1 MTMDY
6 RSGNTMEALSSYMQ
20 HWKEQGEAE
29 FRTRQAKPAFTIAI
43 SRQSGARGTT
53 TARAVG
59 ERLGWAVYDR
69 ELVEQIAQD
78 MKLQASLLERVDE
91 KKVGWLQEFME
102 SFSLTP
108 VASDVAYVH
117 RLAKTIASLVAHGDC
132 VLVGRGVAHILPVE
146 TTLRVRLVAPV
157 AWRVVAISRKLG
169 VSEEEAAV
177 KVAAIDQQ
185 RDQFVREHFNRD
197 TTDPS
202 LYDLV
207 LNTER
212 FSVEQ
217 CADLIVEALH
227 RLQTAVAGKTP
238 EPAALPGAAR

>member
-1 MTMDY
+1 MD
-6 RSGNTMEALSSYMQ
+6 SPPGSTLEALSGYLQ
-20 HWKEQGEAE
+20 HWKERGEAE
-29 FRTRQAKPAFTIAI
+29 ARARQAKPAFTIAI
-43 SRQSGARGTT
+43 SRQSEARGTT

-59 ERLGWAVYDR
+59 ARLGWAVYDR
-69 ELVEQIAQD
+69 ELVERIAQD

-102 SFSLTP
+102 SFSSAP
-108 VASDVAYVH
+108 VVSDIAYVH
-117 RLAKTIASLVAHGDC
+117 RLAKTIASLVVHGDC

-157 AWRVVAISRKLG
+157 AWRVAAMSRKLG
-169 VSEEEAAV
+169 VGEEEAAV
-177 KVAAIDQQ
+177 KVATTD
-185 RDQFVREHFNRD
+185 RLRVQFVREHFNKD

-227 RLQTAVAGKTP
+227 RLQ
-238 EPAALPGAAR
+238 AAAFAGAAAH